1 MPGIAPIQQA
11 LMYARSPA
19 GGCADLSS
27 RLAPPYDVVT
37 SALRTQLLKADALN
51 SCAID
56 LPQLPIDRVGPRE
69 GYARARSLLESWL
82 GRGALAPCDRPVYG
96 LLRQTFRDRGSIAR
110 RHAIFA
116 DVPLVPLGRSAGLYA
131 HEETDSGP
139 RGDRLALLQAL
150 RVQTSPIFG
159 IYSDDEGAV
168 EEQIRHRL
176 IRDEPRAVGVSPD
189 GTLSELWLVER
200 EAEVNRLTAAFGSR
214 DVIIADGHHRYASQ
228 VAYLESLGGAA
239 PRAARA
245 CMMALVAHQDAG
257 MAIRPLHHVY
267 GGMENYSLEKLLK
280 ELGDL
285 FRIEETAG
293 TEADLECHVF
303 RAWFERS
310 IPMGLVDFESGRCF
324 VISTREVDPLAQNA
338 PEAPEAWR
346 RAAPVVCRRLVV
358 DRVLRDWCNVGRDP
372 LQRAVAEIPEMRRA
386 DGPLDRPQVGIVM
399 LPLRLE
405 DVLAIAAGGFLLPA
419 DSTFFWPKIPT
430 GLLFKSLE

>member
-1 MPGIAPIQQA
+1 
-11 LMYARSPA
+11 MYAQGAAAR
-19 GGCADLSS
+19 CTDLSS

-37 SALRTQLLKADALN
+37 SALRARLLRADPLN

-56 LPQLPIDRVGPRE
+56 LPQLPVDRIGRRE
-69 GYARARSLLESWL
+69 EYARARGVFEAWV
-82 GRGALAPCDRPVYG
+82 RTGALAASDRPVFG

-110 RHAIFA
+110 RHAVLA
-116 DVPLVPLGRSAGLYA
+116 EVPLAPLGRSSGLYA

-139 RGDRLALLQAL
+139 RGDRLALLQSL
-150 RVQTSPIFG
+150 HVQTSPVFG
-159 IYSDDEGAV
+159 IYSDDDGAV
-168 EEQIRHRL
+168 EEQLRHRL

-189 GTLSELWLVER
+189 GTLAELWLVEHHTD
-200 EAEVNRLTAAFGSR
+200 VDRLTAAFGSR

-228 VAYLESLGGAA
+228 FAYLESLGHAA
-239 PRAARA
+239 PRAARS
-245 CMMALVAHQDAG
+245 CMMALVAQQDAG

-267 GGMENYSLEKLLK
+267 GGMERYSLEALLQ

-285 FRIEETAG
+285 FRIEETPG
-293 TEADLECHVF
+293 TQADLECHVF

-324 VISTREVDPLAQNA
+324 VISTREVDPLAPSA

-346 RAAPVVCRRLVV
+346 RAAPVVCRRLIV
-358 DRVLRDWCNVGRDP
+358 DRVLRDRCNAGRDP
-372 LQRAVAEIPEMRRA
+372 LERAVAEIGELRQT
-386 DGPLDRPQVGIVM
+386 DGPLERPQIGLVM

-419 DSTFFWPKIPT
+419 DSTFFWPKMPT
-430 GLLFKSLE
+430 GLMFKSLE